1 LNLLLTF
8 VLLHTQNPPKKSGPF
23 KRFIFRKIGLGFI
36 IAREDMSAKDHA
48 HEAYPSFEEISDE
61 EWMRRATPLHYPYH
75 TAASKKA
82 YDEEMVIRERMRAKR
97 WADKFAF
104 YAERKDNY
112 KRKVAAE
119 RFAASIFSSSDSD
132 SGSSV
137 FSESSDDKF
146 FVHLPSILSSM
157 HKDYIMKLMRERS
170 IKLSAWEDEGGD
182 STDTEYK
189 RELKI
194 FLQMAKTVMGRCKA
208 NQAESGLLSLE
219 DPEDSPD
226 SEEFVGSDDSTK
238 VGSDSTKSGSDS
250 TMVDSDSTKSG
261 SDCDSG
267 SDSESDYSSVESV
280 EWHGS
285 EEPNWGIKLDFDS
298 DPNLGFLD
306 FDNDPFLS
314 SADEKYLDDVQ
325 SCFNIRNVR
334 VLEEAQA
341 RLFHPATKEGSL
353 EYERLEKL
361 CKKLV
366 DAIET
371 GLESIRADNAQADEP
386 EGDDDTQVNDDEGS
400 DKPENKGTK
409 NDKSGDNGTD
419 DGNPEAPGWVRAVS
433 KKPRL
438 VIEGPDMDVNPRRI
452 GLVIMT
458 DAEEKEYFSQI
469 DAHHEMEVEFSR
481 TERERRASVA
491 QEIQEH
497 SKVISWLRTRE
508 REEFPISPRV
518 SPSSQTASSPIAAQ
532 DDLILPTG
540 QLHRETSLVQQTG
553 MRVYD
558 GENLKCFSAGPHR
571 CRDHESSET
580 GTATAL
586 DKKKS
591 RIGRA
596 FKKFSKKFEKKLD

>member
-1 LNLLLTF
+1 MT
-8 VLLHTQNPPKKSGPF
+8 
-23 KRFIFRKIGLGFI
+23 
-36 IAREDMSAKDHA
+36 AKDHA

-61 EWMRRATPLHYPYH
+61 EWMRRAAPLHYPYH

-104 YAERKDNY
+104 YAERRDNWN
-112 KRKVAAE
+112 RKLAAE
-119 RFAASIFSSSDSD
+119 RFAASSFSSGDSD
-132 SGSSV
+132 SGSSI
-137 FSESSDDKF
+137 SSGSSDDKF

-170 IKLSAWEDEGGD
+170 IKLSAWEDEGVD

-194 FLQMAKTVMGRCKA
+194 FLKMANTVMGRCKA
-208 NQAESGLLSLE
+208 QQAKLGLLPSK
-219 DPEDSPD
+219 DPEASPD
-226 SEEFVGSDDSTK
+226 SEEFMGSDDSTK
-238 VGSDSTKSGSDS
+238 VGSNSTKSESDSTNVDSDFTETGSDS
-250 TMVDSDSTKSG
+250 
-261 SDCDSG
+261 DSG
-267 SDSESDYSSVESV
+267 SDSESDYSSVDSV
-280 EWHGS
+280 EWHRS
-285 EEPNWGIKLDFDS
+285 EEPNWDIKLDFDS

-314 SADEKYLDDVQ
+314 SVDEKYLDDVQ

-341 RLFHPATKEGSL
+341 RLFHPDTLEGSP

-386 EGDDDTQVNDDEGS
+386 EGDDDTRVNDDEGS
-400 DKPENKGTK
+400 DKPENKGIK
-409 NDKSGDNGTD
+409 NDKSGDNASD
-419 DGNPEAPGWVRAVS
+419 DGNPESPEWVRAVS

-438 VIEGPDMDVNPRRI
+438 VIEAPDMDTNPRRI
-452 GLVIMT
+452 SLVIMT
-458 DAEEKEYFSQI
+458 DAEEKEYFVKI
-469 DAHHEMEVEFSR
+469 DAHHEMEVEISQ
-481 TERERRASVA
+481 TEQERRVSVA

-508 REEFPISPRV
+508 REEFPMSPRV
-518 SPSSQTASSPIAAQ
+518 SPSSQAASPPTAAQ
-532 DDLILPTG
+532 NDLILPAG
-540 QLHRETSLVQQTG
+540 HFHKETSLVQQTG
-553 MRVYD
+553 MRVFD
-558 GENLKCFSAGPHR
+558 GESLKCFSAGPHR
-571 CRDHESSET
+571 CRNVNNSKST
-580 GTATAL
+580 LGAAL
-586 DKKKS
+586 REKKKS
-591 RIGRA
+591 RFGRA
-596 FKKFSKKFEKKLD
+596 FQKFGKKLEKFER

>member
-1 LNLLLTF
+1 M
-8 VLLHTQNPPKKSGPF
+8 HKQNPPKKSGPI
-23 KRFIFRKIGLGFI
+23 KRFILRKIGLGFI
-36 IAREDMSAKDHA
+36 IAREDMTAKDHA
-48 HEAYPSFEEISDE
+48 HEAYPSFEEISE
-61 EWMRRATPLHYPYH
+61 KEWVRRAAPLHYPYH

-82 YDEEMVIRERMRAKR
+82 HDEEMVIRERMRAKR

-104 YAERKDNY
+104 YAERRDNWN
-112 KRKVAAE
+112 RKLAAE
-119 RFAASIFSSSDSD
+119 RFTANSFSSGDSD

-137 FSESSDDKF
+137 SSESSDDKF

-157 HKDYIMKLMRERS
+157 HKDYIMKIIQERS
-170 IKLSAWEDEGGD
+170 IKLSAWEDEGVD
-182 STDTEYK
+182 STDTGYK

-208 NQAESGLLSLE
+208 KQAELGLLPSK
-219 DPEDSPD
+219 DPKASPD
-226 SEEFVGSDDSTK
+226 FEESMGSDDSTK
-238 VGSDSTKSGSDS
+238 VGCDSTSSDSTKVDSNSNKSGSDS
-250 TMVDSDSTKSG
+250 
-261 SDCDSG
+261 DSG
-267 SDSESDYSSVESV
+267 SDSESDYSSVGSV
-280 EWHGS
+280 EWHRS

-341 RLFHPATKEGSL
+341 RLFHPDNKEGSL

-409 NDKSGDNGTD
+409 NDKSGDNVSD
-419 DGNPEAPGWVRAVS
+419 DGNSEAPGWVRAVS

-438 VIEGPDMDVNPRRI
+438 VIEAPDMDVNPRRI

-458 DAEEKEYFSQI
+458 DAEEREYFAQI
-469 DAHHEMEVEFSR
+469 HARHEMGVEFSR
-481 TERERRASVA
+481 TEQERRASVA

-508 REEFPISPRV
+508 REEFPMSPRV
-518 SPSSQTASSPIAAQ
+518 SPSPQTASPPIAAQ
-532 DDLILPTG
+532 DDLILPAG
-540 QLHRETSLVQQTG
+540 QFYRETSLVQQTG
-553 MRVYD
+553 MRVLD
-558 GENLKCFSAGPHR
+558 GENLECFSAGPHR
-571 CRDHESSET
+571 CRDHESSES

-586 DKKKS
+586 DKKKKS